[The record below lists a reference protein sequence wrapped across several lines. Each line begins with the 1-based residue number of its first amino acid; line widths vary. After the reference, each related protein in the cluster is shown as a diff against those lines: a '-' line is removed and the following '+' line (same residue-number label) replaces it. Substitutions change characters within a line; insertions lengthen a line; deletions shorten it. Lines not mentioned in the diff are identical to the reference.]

1 MLCNKKYHFESSADC
16 FDNDLMHGKWKL
28 EHNAEEL
35 QEILNRI
42 MQGIV
47 SMITSA
53 LIYYMVCTYRATK
66 YSGSYFYMIL
76 TD

>member
-1 MLCNKKYHFESSADC
+1 MDC
-16 FDNDLMHGKWKL
+16 FDNDLVNNFENNAWKL

-47 SMITSA
+47 SIIIPKPYIIAS
-53 LIYYMVCTYRATK
+53 
-66 YSGSYFYMIL
+66 
-76 TD
+76 